1 MEISADTGSL
11 LSGFDFPECLYFFC
25 SSLFFHFSF
34 KLDYHVDLYA
44 TCWYL
49 HKKKK
54 RKAMCLNGIQ
64 NILENELG
72 AKCTNFIFLSEATIF
87 LLRNE
92 KNPFLTLKPIYFVK

>member
-1 MEISADTGSL
+1 ML
-11 LSGFDFPECLYFFC
+11 
-25 SSLFFHFSF
+25 
-34 KLDYHVDLYA
+34 
-44 TCWYL
+44 
-49 HKKKK
+49 KKK

-92 KNPFLTLKPIYFVK
+92 KNPFLTFKPIYFVK